1 MVSTQSANQS
11 FSQSVNQQTNQSINL
26 SKSINNQYIPPY
38 KHLFSFFFLESMI
51 PLLILCKFIFWMI
64 LTRLKYVLILLSFQ
78 SFVPEFIQ
86 LLSGKN
92 TAELA
97 VIAEN
102 LRVFRILRSLKMV
115 SYLLV
120 FWSWVNNSVNVI
132 PLNLKR
138 MYYPDFFK
146 LGAKHWKNTMKD
158 GVTVLNLG
166 RLAHY
171 PKCVLRWGKNWRA
184 CNDVCLIFIF
194 TPETL
199 TA

>member
-1 MVSTQSANQS
+1 
-11 FSQSVNQQTNQSINL
+11 
-26 SKSINNQYIPPY
+26 
-38 KHLFSFFFLESMI
+38 
-51 PLLILCKFIFWMI
+51 MI
-64 LTRLKYVLILLSFQ
+64 LTRLKYVLILPSFQ

-115 SYLLV
+115 SYLPV
-120 FWSWVNNSVNVI
+120 FWSWVSNSVKVI

-146 LGAKHWKNTMKD
+146 LGAKHWKNTIKD
-158 GVTVLNLG
+158 GVTVLNLA
-166 RLAHY
+166 RLTHY
-171 PKCVLRWGKNWRA
+171 PKCVLWWGKKGRA

-199 TA
+199 TASYLKPFRQQKWPLFLYYLSSGDQQKSLPPLMLQCYAR

>member
-1 MVSTQSANQS
+1 
-11 FSQSVNQQTNQSINL
+11 
-26 SKSINNQYIPPY
+26 
-38 KHLFSFFFLESMI
+38 
-51 PLLILCKFIFWMI
+51 MI
-64 LTRLKYVLILLSFQ
+64 LTRLKYVLILPSFQ

-115 SYLLV
+115 SYLPV
-120 FWSWVNNSVNVI
+120 FWSWVSNSVKVI

-146 LGAKHWKNTMKD
+146 LGAKYWKNTMKD
-158 GVTVLNLG
+158 VFYGGERKEELAMMFVLFSFLPQKPS
-166 RLAHY
+166 RLSHLLARSLVACFASQ
-171 PKCVLRWGKNWRA
+171 KWKLAWRLEKGDSLSSYLKPFRQQKWPLFLYYLSSGDQQKSLPPLMLQCYA
-184 CNDVCLIFIF
+184 Q
-194 TPETL
+194 
-199 TA
+199 

>member
-1 MVSTQSANQS
+1 M
-11 FSQSVNQQTNQSINL
+11 
-26 SKSINNQYIPPY
+26 
-38 KHLFSFFFLESMI
+38 FL
-51 PLLILCKFIFWMI
+51 P
-64 LTRLKYVLILLSFQ
+64 SFQ

-120 FWSWVNNSVNVI
+120 FCRWVNNLLKVI

-138 MYYPDFFK
+138 DVQSGFFRTLCK
-146 LGAKHWKNTMKD
+146 TLKKYNERWGHCM
-158 GVTVLNLG
+158 LNLMFYG
-166 RLAHY
+166 GE
-171 PKCVLRWGKNWRA
+171 KKGRA
-184 CNDVCLIFIF
+184 CHDVSLSFIS

-199 TA
+199 KA